1 MQHFIYPLKL
11 SLFCFVDS
19 ITKSRLVLKSF
30 ITKLFEFHIYL
41 LILHPNN
48 SVSGQSSYDP
58 CFNIL
63 SEMNILIIGATSGI
77 GNSLYKHYISCG
89 NHLAIMGRRKNI
101 LDDLC
106 AANPSNTL
114 ALQVDISDINSFNIA
129 FAEATKSLINI
140 DLAIIC
146 AGIGELN
153 ESLDIKQELTTL
165 STNVIGWTNVVDT
178 IYNHFDKNGKGHLV
192 TITSVG
198 GLLSTPIAPSYNA
211 SKAFQIN
218 YTKSLQAKAKKTAIT
233 VTEIRPGL
241 VETRMAKG
249 EGLFWVMPLEKV
261 SRQIIKAIDSKKKL
275 CIVTKRWRILNFIV
289 KHFM

>member
-1 MQHFIYPLKL
+1 
-11 SLFCFVDS
+11 
-19 ITKSRLVLKSF
+19 
-30 ITKLFEFHIYL
+30 
-41 LILHPNN
+41 
-48 SVSGQSSYDP
+48 
-58 CFNIL
+58 
-63 SEMNILIIGATSGI
+63 MNILIIGATSGI

-218 YTKSLQAKAKKTAIT
+218 YTKSLQAKAKKNAIR